1 MTAGPHGCG
10 RDMYIFMRPEMV
22 NGKVCFVLVLF
33 TDIRCY
39 MAHAIR
45 LVTHA
50 IGLMSALSPDH
61 LHSDNCSVISPGF
74 HLLVLTSPSQL
85 HEQRGLDS
93 SPLEHSGH
101 ISRKWM
107 NRDMLMYA
115 HVCVQYVPI
124 KE

>member
-1 MTAGPHGCG
+1 MGRVDQDAYHFNMVVHMTAGPHGCG

-22 NGKVCFVLVLF
+22 NGKVCFVLVLLLSSVA
-33 TDIRCY
+33 ICSCY
-39 MAHAIR
+39 TACALMLH
-45 LVTHA
+45 
-50 IGLMSALSPDH
+50 GL
-61 LHSDNCSVISPGF
+61 CI
-74 HLLVLTSPSQL
+74 

-101 ISRKWM
+101 INRKWM